1 MSDHPDAK
9 LAYFPRWAGC
19 VVPGNLPMG
28 TWRDFSTPCGA
39 RRSRGTICRTS
50 LRVAWSRCNTH
61 RLVDALYVE
70 LAEQL
75 RAPLIT
81 ADSRLAGGTPQA
93 QVPQHAS
100 VWILTTSLVSG
111 SHDLASP
118 IPQRASNGDVLISP

>member
-19 VVPGNLPMG
+19 VVPGYLPMRM
-28 TWRDFSTPCGA
+28 WRDCSTPCGA
-39 RRSRGTICRTS
+39 RRSRGTICWTS
-50 LRVAWSRCNTH
+50 LRVAWSRCNTD

-81 ADSRLAGGTPQA
+81 ADAGLRA
-93 QVPQHAS
+93 
-100 VWILTTSLVSG
+100 VS
-111 SHDLASP
+111 HKL
-118 IPQRASNGDVLISP
+118 RCRNT